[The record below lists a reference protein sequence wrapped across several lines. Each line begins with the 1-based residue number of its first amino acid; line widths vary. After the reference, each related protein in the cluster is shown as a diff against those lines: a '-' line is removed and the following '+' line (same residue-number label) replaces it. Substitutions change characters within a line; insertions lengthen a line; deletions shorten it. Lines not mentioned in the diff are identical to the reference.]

1 MEGKYCG
8 MLLILSLLGAI
19 AVGAGWVL
27 QHRVIDPDIGGDPS
41 QRLMALLHRPMWWSG
56 IASMSVG
63 QTLIGF
69 ALQKG
74 AITLVAPLASTSL
87 LWAFLIRGVLIRHRP
102 ARRDLVGA
110 AGFAIAVTV
119 FVIIGGPKVSR
130 SNQPA
135 GLLISAAVMAGVA
148 ALATSLVILGARRSA
163 VMTSVTAAIAA
174 GVLYGMQDVATRG
187 AIILTSRHGISYVV
201 HTLWPYL
208 LLAAATA
215 AVLLTQRAFRAARL
229 DHALPPMAAAQPVLG
244 VILGVL
250 LLGDRLALD
259 PGALAVE
266 AACLALLL
274 ASTWLLARSGAL
286 GSNARRRRRHSPL
299 GRRAGSGSIPSESG
313 ERDLKPPTRR
323 SVRTARRAQE

>member
-1 MEGKYCG
+1 MRTIGGIARPPTGRYAG
-8 MLLILSLLGAI
+8 VLVAWSLLGAI

-27 QHRVIDPDIGGDPS
+27 QHRVIDPGAGGDPDR
-41 QRLMALLHRPMWWSG
+41 RLRALLHRPLWWAG

-63 QTLIGF
+63 QTLTGI

-74 AITLVAPLASTSL
+74 AITLVAPLASTNL
-87 LWAFLIRGVLIRHRP
+87 LWVFLIRAVLIRHRP
-102 ARRDLVGA
+102 ARRDLIGA

-135 GLLISAAVMAGVA
+135 GLLISGAVTAGVA
-148 ALATSLVILGARRSA
+148 ALAAGLVVLGARRTA
-163 VMTSVTAAIAA
+163 VVASVTAAIAA

-187 AIILTSRHGISYVV
+187 AIILSSRHGISSLVGS
-201 HTLWPYL
+201 LWPYL

-215 AVLLTQRAFRAARL
+215 AVLLTQRAFCAARL
-229 DHALPPMAAAQPVLG
+229 DYALPPMATTQPVLG

-259 PGALAVE
+259 PGALGVE
-266 AACLALLL
+266 AACLAILI
-274 ASTWLLARSGAL
+274 ASTALLARSGAL
-286 GSNARRRRRHSPL
+286 GYRPR
-299 GRRAGSGSIPSESG
+299 RRAG
-313 ERDLKPPTRR
+313 RR
-323 SVRTARRAQE
+323 SKSSVGQA